1 MFNLL
6 TFQINSNSDNSYK
19 EKCENLIQFS
29 SENRFIQ
36 LSLIN
41 NTEINTTI
49 DYAPSNNG
57 KDLDFLLCNCDGSL
71 SLDHIVKKSSN
82 LMDKIKHSPIISYR
96 LDVENN
102 SKLLVTP
109 SKLIPFLTI
118 VGLFLIA
125 KIYLKLYS
133 FCSNPSTTLNT
144 RINPII

>member
-1 MFNLL
+1 
-6 TFQINSNSDNSYK
+6 
-19 EKCENLIQFS
+19 
-29 SENRFIQ
+29 
-36 LSLIN
+36 
-41 NTEINTTI
+41 
-49 DYAPSNNG
+49 
-57 KDLDFLLCNCDGSL
+57 
-71 SLDHIVKKSSN
+71 
-82 LMDKIKHSPIISYR
+82 MDKIKHSPIISYR

-144 RINPII
+144 RINPIIWYILAAKIINLVGVLLMSLVVVLAYQEMADEKILRIVSIILVELSSFYLFVLTRNVVRFYPHV